1 MVNWSHITVGWGIM
15 CPNDLDISDSQP
27 GCPAL
32 QSQYLGNVA
41 AWECLVRQPSVDSVD
56 CQAGPGQ
63 IILIN
68 WERERERE
76 RERTWPGYH
85 LPPVIITSLSPWL
98 RSLTCLGLSSTSPI
112 ISISQLKF
120 YPISSLSWQSCRP
133 YIDSRQTPPLLLC
146 CQIQIFCSC
155 FVKVT
160 FR

>member
-1 MVNWSHITVGWGIM
+1 MIWISAIVSLDVQHYSLNTWEMLQLESVWWGSQVLTV
-15 CPNDLDISDSQP
+15 LT
-27 GCPAL
+27 A
-32 QSQYLGNVA
+32 
-41 AWECLVRQPSVDSVD
+41 RR
-56 CQAGPGQ
+56 GPGQ